1 LLDAKERMGGSVKR
15 SCPFLSRFFSFFKW
29 ELNTQ
34 RRVALPTKK
43 HSVQQP
49 REEEE
54 EEKSSLSFFFSL
66 SKSRIKKMMKKALRR
81 RIFRF
86 CNNTIRV
93 MPRSSGQNI
102 TKHGGGKK
110 FRPIRRRKK
119 K

>member
-1 LLDAKERMGGSVKR
+1 MGAQHTTSSCTADKEAQRPAAKGRRRKK
-15 SCPFLSRFFSFFKW
+15 FFI
-29 ELNTQ
+29 L
-34 RRVALPTKK
+34 
-43 HSVQQP
+43 
-49 REEEE
+49 
-54 EEKSSLSFFFSL
+54 FSL
-66 SKSRIKKMMKKALRR
+66 SKNRIKKMMKKALRR